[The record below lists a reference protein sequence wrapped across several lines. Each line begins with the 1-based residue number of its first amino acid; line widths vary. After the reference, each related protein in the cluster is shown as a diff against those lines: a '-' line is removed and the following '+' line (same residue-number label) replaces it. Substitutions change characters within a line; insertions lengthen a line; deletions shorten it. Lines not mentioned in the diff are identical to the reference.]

1 MAILKSRIAKIAVSI
16 LAIII
21 LFTISIMAFINFAPQ
36 FGAKPSGEHLQ
47 QISTSPNYGEDQFV
61 NQIETI
67 QDMSFSNMWAALKE
81 SISAKNTSPKK
92 AFETYFSDEKPAPT
106 DSNVVVTWY
115 GHSAILLE
123 MEGKRI
129 FMDPMLGPHSS
140 PVSFFGQR
148 FKNKPPFDL
157 SNLGKLD
164 AVIFSH
170 DHYDHL
176 DYYTIKRIKDQ
187 VGHFYTPL
195 GLGSHLKAWG
205 VPESKITELDWW
217 DSAEMRHFKFTA
229 TPARHFSGRGTNDRN
244 KTLWASWVI
253 EGHSNKIYF
262 SGDSGYG
269 PHFKEIGERM
279 GPVDFAFMECGQ
291 YNDKWANIHM
301 MPEQTVK
308 AAIDIKAKKMMPI
321 HWGGFSLAPHEW
333 YDPAD
338 RVAQAAALEN
348 VNLITPEVG
357 KAFSLQQEQLPSNQW
372 WNTYKPN

>member
-1 MAILKSRIAKIAVSI
+1 MTLLKSRPVKI
-16 LAIII
+16 LAIVLSII
-21 LFTISIMAFINFAPQ
+21 FLFIIGVMAFINFAPQ

-47 QISTSPNYGEDQFV
+47 QISSSPNYGEDQFV

-81 SISAKNTSPKK
+81 SISAKNTSPKE
-92 AFETYFSDEKPAPT
+92 AFETYFGTEKPTPS

-123 MEGKRI
+123 IEGKRI
-129 FMDPMLGPHSS
+129 FLDPMLGPHSS
-140 PVSFFGQR
+140 PVSFFGKR

-157 SNLGKLD
+157 DKLGQLD

-176 DYYTIKRIKDQ
+176 DYYTIKRIKEQ

-195 GLGSHLKAWG
+195 GLGSHLQAWG
-205 VPESKITELDWW
+205 VPASKITELDWW
-217 DSAEMRHFKFTA
+217 DSAQFGHFTFTA
-229 TPARHFSGRGTNDRN
+229 TPARHFSGRGTGDRN
-244 KTLWASWVI
+244 KTQWASWVI

-269 PHFKEIGERM
+269 PHFQEIGKRM
-279 GPVDFAFMECGQ
+279 GPFDFAFMECGQ

-301 MPEQTVK
+301 MPEQTVQ
-308 AAIDIKAKKMMPI
+308 AALDLKAKKMMPI

-338 RVAQAAALEN
+338 RVAKAAAAKSIE
-348 VNLITPEVG
+348 LITPKIG
-357 KAFSLQQEQLPSNQW
+357 KGFSLQQEDLPKGQW
-372 WNTYKPN
+372 WEAYKPN